1 MLYNYGIIPIK
12 TTTVLRTSVFRTLA
26 RAESSQLMVSGS
38 GSKRISEKRMPV
50 KKIYIISDA
59 TGQSGLHILR
69 AAIVQFEHARTKIM
83 VFHDVDSKA
92 GLKKIL
98 DQARADRA
106 LIAFTFVRKEMR
118 DYASQYCLKHN
129 IYHLD
134 ILGPLI
140 HNLSSY
146 LQREPLETPTLLRK
160 VDERYFKRIDAIEYT
175 IGHDDGRGAE
185 RLNEADI
192 VLVGL
197 SRTSKTPTS
206 LYLAQEGYK
215 VANVP
220 IVPGIPLPEELFAID
235 QHKIVCLNVDPEVL
249 QKVRRV
255 RQKHSG
261 LKPSYSD
268 LKKVFAEVEYV
279 WDLIKKHRSWK
290 VVDTTNKSIEET
302 AWEVIHY
309 VSGVEHEEYN

>member
-1 MLYNYGIIPIK
+1 MH
-12 TTTVLRTSVFRTLA
+12 T
-26 RAESSQLMVSGS
+26 
-38 GSKRISEKRMPV
+38 

-69 AAIVQFEHARTKIM
+69 AAIVQFEHARAKMM
-83 VFHDVDSKA
+83 VFHDIDTKT

-98 DQARADRA
+98 DQARSDKA
-106 LIAFTFVRKEMR
+106 LIAFTFVKKGMR
-118 DYASQYCLKHN
+118 DYASAYCLKHN

-160 VDERYFKRIDAIEYT
+160 VDEQYFKRIDAIEYT
-175 IGHDDGRGAE
+175 LGHDDGRGAE
-185 RLNEADI
+185 RLKEADI

-206 LYLAQEGYK
+206 FYLAQEGYK

-220 IVPGIPLPEELFAID
+220 IVPGIALPDELFEID
-235 QHKIVCLNVDPEVL
+235 QHRVVCLNIDPEVL
-249 QKVRRV
+249 QKVRKV
-255 RQKHSG
+255 RQEHSG

-268 LKKVFAEVEYV
+268 FRKVFTEVEYV
-279 WDLIKKHRSWK
+279 RDLIKKHRSWRI
-290 VVDTTNKSIEET
+290 VDTTNKSIEET
-302 AWEVIHY
+302 AWEVVHH
-309 VSGVEHEEYN
+309 VFGDGHGEYNID

>member
-1 MLYNYGIIPIK
+1 M
-12 TTTVLRTSVFRTLA
+12 
-26 RAESSQLMVSGS
+26 
-38 GSKRISEKRMPV
+38 

-69 AAIVQFEHARTKIM
+69 AAIVQFKHARTKMM
-83 VFHDVDSKA
+83 VFHDIDSKPR
-92 GLKKIL
+92 LKKIL
-98 DQARADRA
+98 DQARLDKS

-118 DYASQYCLKHN
+118 DYASEYCLKHTL
-129 IYHLD
+129 YHLD

-140 HNLSSY
+140 NNLAAY
-146 LQREPLETPTLLRK
+146 LELEPLETPTLLRK

-175 IGHDDGRGAE
+175 LGHDDGRGAE
-185 RLNEADI
+185 RLKEAEI

-206 LYLAQEGYK
+206 FYLAQEGFK

-220 IVPGIPLPEELFAID
+220 IVPGIPLPEELFKID
-235 QHKIVCLNVDPEVL
+235 QHKVVCLNIDPEVL
-249 QKVRRV
+249 QKIRKV

-268 LKKVFAEVEYV
+268 FKNVFGEVEYV
-279 WDLIKKHRSWK
+279 RDLIKKNRSWK

-302 AWEVIHY
+302 AWEIVHH
-309 VSGVEHEEYN
+309 VMGEDQDEYH

>member
-1 MLYNYGIIPIK
+1 M
-12 TTTVLRTSVFRTLA
+12 A
-26 RAESSQLMVSGS
+26 M
-38 GSKRISEKRMPV
+38 

-59 TGQSGLHILR
+59 TGQSGLHIVR
-69 AAIVQFEHARTKIM
+69 AALVQFEHARTKM
-83 VFHDVDSKA
+83 MLFHDIDSRPE
-92 GLKKIL
+92 LKKIL
-98 DQARADRA
+98 DQASGDKA

-118 DYASQYCLKHN
+118 DFASAYCLKN
-129 IYHLD
+129 KIYYLD

-140 HNLSSY
+140 NNLSSY
-146 LQREPLETPTLLRK
+146 LGLDPLETPTLLRK

-185 RLNEADI
+185 RLKEADI

-206 LYLAQEGYK
+206 LFLAQEGYK

-220 IVPGIPLPEELFAID
+220 IVPGVPLPEELFEID
-235 QHKIVCLNVDPEVL
+235 QHKIVCLNIDPEVL
-249 QKVRRV
+249 QKVRKV
-255 RQKHSG
+255 RQKNSG

-279 WDLIKKHRSWK
+279 WDLIKRNRNWK

-302 AWEVIHY
+302 AWEIIHH
-309 VSGVEHEEYN
+309 VFGDDHEEYH

>member
-1 MLYNYGIIPIK
+1 M
-12 TTTVLRTSVFRTLA
+12 SA
-26 RAESSQLMVSGS
+26 
-38 GSKRISEKRMPV
+38 

-69 AAIVQFEHARTKIM
+69 AAIVQFEHARTKM
-83 VFHDVDSKA
+83 MLFHDIDSRA
-92 GLKKIL
+92 ALKKIL
-98 DQARADRA
+98 DQARADKA
-106 LIAFTFVRKEMR
+106 LIAFTFVRKVMR
-118 DYASQYCLKHN
+118 DYASEYCLKHN

-140 HNLSSY
+140 NNLSSY
-146 LQREPLETPTLLRK
+146 LGLEPLETPTLLRK
-160 VDERYFKRIDAIEYT
+160 VDERYFKRIDAIEFT
-175 IGHDDGRGAE
+175 LGHDDGRGAE
-185 RLNEADI
+185 RLGDADI

-206 LYLAQEGYK
+206 FFLAQEGYK

-220 IVPGIPLPEELFAID
+220 IVPGIPLPEELFEID

-249 QKVRRV
+249 QKVRKV
-255 RQKHSG
+255 RQKHSA

-268 LKKVFAEVEYV
+268 FKKIFAEVEYV
-279 WDLIKKHRSWK
+279 RDLIRRHRNWK

-309 VSGVEHEEYN
+309 VFGEKHEEYT